1 MIGMLQ
7 SLLEFLDLPSCSLL
21 FLINGVLEVAAQ
33 ALDLLDLLAQ
43 ITAEAGQT
51 TNYIVFNLA

>member
-1 MIGMLQ
+1 VIGVLQ
-7 SLLEFLDLPSCSLL
+7 SLLKLLDLPSCSLL

-43 ITAEAGQT
+43 ITAEASQT
-51 TNYIVFNLA
+51 ADDIVLYLA

>member
-1 MIGMLQ
+1 MLQ
-7 SLLEFLDLPSCSLL
+7 SLLELLHLPSCSLL

-43 ITAEAGQT
+43 ITAEASQPT
-51 TNYIVFNLA
+51 DDIVLNLA